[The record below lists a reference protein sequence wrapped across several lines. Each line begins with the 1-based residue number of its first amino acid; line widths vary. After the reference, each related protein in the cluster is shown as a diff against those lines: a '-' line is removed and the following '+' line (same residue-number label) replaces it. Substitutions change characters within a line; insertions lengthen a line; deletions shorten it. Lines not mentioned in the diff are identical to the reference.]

1 MTSPEGAAAAALA
14 DVCLRLERRREFRD
28 EPVLLDAAAQ
38 CSEPLRVAVVGDV
51 STGKSTLVNAL
62 LAAKVA
68 RTRRAEETAQVTWYR
83 RPDAGERPDLGSGHR
98 TVPLR
103 GDFTALYT
111 LVDTPG
117 TNTAS
122 QWASSTAQ
130 LLAADSPTGGAAT
143 VLIYLTRDA
152 IVWDHTRERIG
163 RFLRLSGGRTS
174 DKGNVVVVGTKGDA
188 VRGASPEE
196 VEAELAEGT
205 GLPPERVVAVSQRLA
220 ESARC
225 GLLTDRHLR
234 TLREIAADESFRA
247 LVSGGH
253 GLAPMQALWEGG
265 GRDPADLKELNDVLG
280 PLNWVGATLPE
291 LVESSPTVV
300 ELATGL
306 DRLSRVPQ
314 LEAVLADVR
323 KDADLFTTRTVVR
336 RLERFAAHCGLERA
350 ATVRRELAE
359 LRERPEFR
367 WLDRR
372 AAALV
377 LEGTAMSY
385 VPRPEREAAAKLL
398 RGEIAATER
407 MRRFW
412 QDVAQRPG
420 RASKLRRVA
429 ETVVEAA
436 L

>member
-152 IVWDHTRERIG
+152 IVWDHARERIG

-265 GRDPADLKELNDVLG
+265 AGIRPTSKSSTTCSDPSTGWGRPCRSWWRAA
-280 PLNWVGATLPE
+280 PPWWNWPQDSTACPGFRNLRPSLPT
-291 LVESSPTVV
+291 SARTPTCSPPVRSC
-300 ELATGL
+300 G
-306 DRLSRVPQ
+306 DWSGSR
-314 LEAVLADVR
+314 R
-323 KDADLFTTRTVVR
+323 TR
-336 RLERFAAHCGLERA
+336 GLERA